1 MKNNKNKLLLGSCLL
16 TMMAT
21 TVSVGNVTTNHE
33 FGALYVSEII
43 VENEVQGIWQ
53 YTVENAPP
61 EYSKGVIIV
70 KKENTDYEVA
80 VQLAGGSLEGS
91 NVLVEGAKLS
101 FEISVEGTV
110 FKVEL
115 TVDGDRIS
123 GQSSSYEGTY
133 TIKGN
138 RVNPK

>member
-53 YTVENAPP
+53 YTVENAA
-61 EYSKGVIIV
+61 
-70 KKENTDYEVA
+70 T
-80 VQLAGGSLEGS
+80 
-91 NVLVEGAKLS
+91 
-101 FEISVEGTV
+101 
-110 FKVEL
+110 
-115 TVDGDRIS
+115 RI
-123 GQSSSYEGTY
+123 
-133 TIKGN
+133 
-138 RVNPK
+138 